1 MTSANILNI
10 NFTASILY
18 IYKVLNK
25 IDEAIKSFI
34 WKLLY
39 FNKHNAATYNLRPY
53 TMLSAVQ
60 YKLKMIRSEVNHP

>member
-39 FNKHNAATYNLRPY
+39 FNKHNTATYNLRPY
-53 TMLSAVQ
+53 TMLSAVH

>member
-60 YKLKMIRSEVNHP
+60 YK

>member
-25 IDEAIKSFI
+25 IDEAIESFI